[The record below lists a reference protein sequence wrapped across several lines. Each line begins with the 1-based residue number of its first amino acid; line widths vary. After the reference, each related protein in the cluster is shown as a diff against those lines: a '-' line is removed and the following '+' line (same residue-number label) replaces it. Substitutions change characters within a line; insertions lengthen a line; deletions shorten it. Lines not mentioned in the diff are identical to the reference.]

1 MSSLLFLL
9 FAVAVS
15 AVGSAILVLRQRKPT
30 SLHSSIDDF
39 RREMQA
45 LAPPDDRQSRR

>member
-1 MSSLLFLL
+1 
-9 FAVAVS
+9 V
-15 AVGSAILVLRQRKPT
+15 
-30 SLHSSIDDF
+30 HSSIDDF